1 MYPRIVVIFWHC
13 RRPYMFS
20 WSWRLPQLRRLSRC
34 DSNARWGGRW
44 GKCVRWRHFERERV
58 NEWPTWP
65 SSRGSWPTS
74 LLSCRFRYVR
84 TTNGQISGVPSAP
97 VDTTQDVIPYCSN
110 WLHSFILTLAAC
122 LCVNRTAGQNT
133 AQFLRFFT
141 FTDNKCMERQCRLNY
156 NRKTAVHVHRDAAF
170 PRLCIQELYSS
181 GALTLWRVP
190 YGYSCKASCARPG

>member
-110 WLHSFILTLAAC
+110 WLHSFILTLARGVFMRKSHRWPEYSTVFEISYIYRQQVYGTPMPSKLQQKDSCTCTQWRCFSPPVYPRTLLKRC
-122 LCVNRTAGQNT
+122 LN
-133 AQFLRFFT
+133 
-141 FTDNKCMERQCRLNY
+141 
-156 NRKTAVHVHRDAAF
+156 
-170 PRLCIQELYSS
+170 P
-181 GALTLWRVP
+181 LTRAIWVQL
-190 YGYSCKASCARPG
+190 